1 LQFAAKVSI
10 SLRELDD
17 VLCKLGKKKKKKKN
31 LLFED
36 ASYGQPHFEM
46 RLQMEQIL
54 TCLNIIVVI
63 F

>member
-17 VLCKLGKKKKKKKN
+17 VLCKLGKKKN

-36 ASYGQPHFEM
+36 ASYGQPQFEM

-54 TCLNIIVVI
+54 TCWNMVLVI

>member
-17 VLCKLGKKKKKKKN
+17 VLCKLGKKKKKKN

-46 RLQMEQIL
+46 RLQM
-54 TCLNIIVVI
+54 
-63 F
+63 